1 MRFLEEIAGEL
12 LQKFPDGFDRVTVV
26 LPSRR
31 AALFLKKHL
40 ASRIRRPFFPP
51 QMVTMTDLF
60 TEFVSMRL
68 AEPPE
73 LIFLLYEAYAE
84 IEQTDAD
91 TFDRYLR
98 WGNMLLSDFNDIDRY
113 LVDPKAIFRDLKNIK
128 KQELEIESWSFE
140 DNQLSGNQ
148 EKYLQ
153 FWKSMKAYY
162 DVFNRKLDE
171 RGWAYQGKLYRKVAD
186 EIATVSEHLQDR
198 FFVFAGFN
206 ALSSAEEKIIDHLC
220 SKGIGEIYFDVD
232 QWYLEDQDHEAGLF
246 FRRIRDRWGGRG
258 FQLLGNHYKNGEKQ
272 IHIYNAPGNVAQARI
287 AGEILAQESRKDEL
301 KNIALVFADEQ
312 LLLPMLNSL
321 PDEVDK
327 ANVTM
332 GFPLRNSD
340 LFQLYLQLMQLY
352 QARVDEDG
360 KDKGGFYY
368 KPFLDL
374 MFHPLLREFLNKEE
388 EEIRRQVSD
397 GKRIFILDKHLHD
410 FSGDQFSRLRFLFE
424 PIHDFPGDI
433 LNRFDALN
441 DLLENHFTTVGKS
454 KLAREYIYHL
464 SGVIKKLREILGA
477 FPYVRDFYAL
487 RTLLK
492 QYVSQLDIS
501 FVGEP
506 LDGLQIMGML
516 ESRALDFDTVVLT
529 SANEEL
535 LPRSRWEHSFI
546 LFEVKR
552 FHHLPT
558 YKDRDA
564 LYANHFYRLLQRA
577 KQIHLIYDADPDSF
591 SSGEKSRF
599 VQQIQE
605 ELPRLNPK
613 IQVSEVTVRLEL
625 SASELHRGVKKTEA
639 IIARIREHLERGI
652 SPSAL
657 NKWLTCPMDYY
668 YRYVLGLQ
676 EKEEL
681 DDVSDNAIAGNVI
694 HKVLELQYENFKGK
708 RLTASDVVNMEQ
720 EMPGILR
727 TVLADEVGKSNAE
740 QGTYYLIGQV
750 ADKFLRGFYKTE
762 KEAAKEYTIEI
773 VNLEEVLHTAKTF
786 HTKFGPVNF
795 TIKGKA
801 DRVDRC
807 NGVLRVID
815 YKTGTFTAADVVLK
829 EVSRLR
835 EKPKA
840 VQLLAY
846 SWALLFAEGR
856 KEMQVQSAI
865 YPLKSGDDPCPVSIA
880 GIKQFGQEEII
891 VFEDVIRSVI
901 EEMLDPELPI
911 LHNPDSAYC
920 NLCH

>member
-1 MRFLEEIAGEL
+1 MRFLEEIAREL
-12 LQKFPDGFDRVTVV
+12 LQKFPNGFDGVTVV

-40 ASRIRRPFFPP
+40 ATQIRRPFFPP

-60 TEFVSMRL
+60 TEFVPLRL

-73 LIFLLYEAYAE
+73 LMFLLYEAYAE
-84 IEQTDAD
+84 IENEDAD

-98 WGNMLLSDFNDIDRY
+98 WGNMLLADFNDIDRY
-113 LVDPKAIFRDLKNIK
+113 LVDPKAIFRDLRNIK

-140 DNQLSGNQ
+140 DSQLSGNQ

-153 FWKSMKAYY
+153 FWKGMKSYY

-171 RGWAYQGKLYRKVAD
+171 RGWAYQGKLYRKVAN
-186 EIATVSEHLQDR
+186 EIAQIASGIRNR

-206 ALSSAEEKIIDHLC
+206 ALSAAEEKIIDHLC
-220 SKGIGEIYFDVD
+220 TQGIGEIYFDVD

-246 FRRIRDRWGGRG
+246 FRRIRDKWGSRG
-258 FQLLGNHYKNGEKQ
+258 FQLLGNHYTTGEKQ
-272 IHIYNAPGNVAQARI
+272 IQIYNAPGNVAQARI
-287 AGEILAQESRKDEL
+287 AGEVLAMESHKAEL

-321 PDEVDK
+321 PHEVDK
-327 ANVTM
+327 ANITM

-352 QARVDEDG
+352 QARLDEEG

-374 MFHPLLREFLNKEE
+374 MFHPLLREFMNKEE
-388 EEIRRQVSD
+388 EDIRRQVSD
-397 GKRIFILDKHLHD
+397 GKRIFILDKYLND
-410 FSGDQFSRLRFLFE
+410 FSGERFSQMRFLFE
-424 PIHDFPGDI
+424 PVHDFPGEI
-433 LNRFDALN
+433 LNRFDRLN
-441 DLLENHFTTVGKS
+441 ELLEHHFTTVGKS
-454 KLAREYIYHL
+454 RLALEYIYHL
-464 SGVIKKLREILGA
+464 SGVVKKLRDILHA

-516 ESRALDFDTVVLT
+516 ESRALDFDTIILT

-535 LPRSRWEHSFI
+535 LPRSRWDHSFI

-577 KQIHLIYDADPDSF
+577 KTIHIIYDADPDSF

-605 ELPRLNPK
+605 ELPRINPK
-613 IQVSEVTVRLEL
+613 VHVDEVTVRLNL
-625 SASELHRGVKKTEA
+625 SASDLQHGVKKTEA

-657 NKWLTCPMDYY
+657 NTWLTCPMDYY
-668 YRYVLGLQ
+668 YKYVLGLK

-681 DDVSDNAIAGNVI
+681 DDVSDIAIAGNVI
-694 HKVLELQYENFKGK
+694 HKVLELQYEKFKGK
-708 RLTASDVVNMEQ
+708 ELGKNDIVQMEK
-720 EMPGILR
+720 EMPSLLKE
-727 TVLADEVGKSNAE
+727 VLADEVGKSNAE

-750 ADKFLRGFYKTE
+750 ADKFLRGFYTTE
-762 KEAAKEYTIEI
+762 KESVVENTIEI
-773 VNLEEVLHTAKTF
+773 VNLEEVLHTTKTF
-786 HTKFGPVNF
+786 ETRFGPVNF
-795 TIKGKA
+795 AIKGKA
-801 DRVDRC
+801 DRIDRC

-815 YKTGTFTAADVVLK
+815 YKTGSFNVGDVVLK
-829 EVSRLR
+829 DVQKLR

-840 VQLLAY
+840 MQLLAY
-846 SWALLFAEGR
+846 SWALLFAKDYSETH
-856 KEMQVQSAI
+856 VQSAI
-865 YPLKSGDDPCPVSIA
+865 YPLKGGDEACVVA
-880 GIKQFGQEEII
+880 VGGVNRFGKDDIV
-891 VFEDVIRSVI
+891 VFEDVMRAVI
-901 EEMLDPELPI
+901 EEMLDPDLPI
-911 LHNPDSAYC
+911 LHHADAMFC
-920 NLCH
+920 NMCN